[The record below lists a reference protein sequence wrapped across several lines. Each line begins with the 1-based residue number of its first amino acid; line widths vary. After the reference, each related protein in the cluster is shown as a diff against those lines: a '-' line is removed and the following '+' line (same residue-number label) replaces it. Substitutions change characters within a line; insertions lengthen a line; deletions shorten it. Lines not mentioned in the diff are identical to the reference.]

1 MANNDAAFGLR
12 TVGKLGSSPQNGGST
27 GYKLLTGTT
36 GAIFSGDPVKMV
48 STGGIAVAAAGDT
61 LLGIFRGV
69 QYTDSSGDVIFKSH
83 YVTATAADDMVALV
97 EDDPNSLFEVQCDGS
112 MATTAIGNNADM
124 ATYAAGSTKTGMSA
138 VEISSTTGTSTAQF
152 RIVGFSQ
159 DPSNSTTG
167 SANINVVVKINE
179 HFYAAA
185 AGV

>member
-1 MANNDAAFGLR
+1 MSSNDAAFGLR
-12 TVGKLGSSPQNGGST
+12 TVGKLGSSPQNGGTT

-61 LLGIFRGV
+61 LLGVFRGV
-69 QYTDSSGDVIFKSH
+69 QYTDSSGDVIFSSH
-83 YVTATAADDMVALV
+83 YVTATAADDMVAMV
-97 EDDPNSLFEVQCDGS
+97 EDDPDSLFEVQCDGS
-112 MATTAIGNNADM
+112 YATTAIGNNADM
-124 ATYAAGSTKTGMSA
+124 ATYVAGSTQTGMSG
-138 VEISSTTGTSTAQF
+138 VEISSTVGTGTAQF

-179 HFYAAA
+179 HFYATAS
-185 AGV
+185 GV

>member
-1 MANNDAAFGLR
+1 MANKDAAFGLR
-12 TVGKLGSSPQNGGST
+12 TVGKLGSSPQNGGTT
-27 GYKLLTGTT
+27 GYNLLTGTT

-69 QYTDSSGDVIFKSH
+69 QYTNSSGAAIFSAH
-83 YVTATAADDMVALV
+83 WVTATAATDAVAMV
-97 EDDPNSLFEVQCDGS
+97 EDDPDALFEVQCDGS
-112 MATTAIGNNADM
+112 MATTVIGNNADM
-124 ATYAAGSTKTGMSA
+124 ATYVAGSTKTGMSG
-138 VEISSTTGTSTAQF
+138 VEISSTTGTATAQF

-179 HFYAAA
+179 HFYDAA